1 MNEKETASILAKFL
15 ASQQFQTNKGFCN
28 KFKVKR
34 NELENALSLGIALS
48 YEIISE
54 KNE

>member
-28 KFKVKR
+28 KFKIDRKDLDR
-34 NELENALSLGIALS
+34 ALGLGIALS
-48 YEIISE
+48 YEVISE
-54 KNE
+54 KK